1 MEVSPAL
8 ETLHP
13 PCGSGIFPGR
23 QPALPCM
30 GHLGPCRAVSRYRG
44 CSLTRPKTR
53 TCCQSP
59 GASVPLSV

>member
-23 QPALPCM
+23 QPALPCK
-30 GHLGPCRAVSRYRG
+30 GPAGRCPDVG
-44 CSLTRPKTR
+44 
-53 TCCQSP
+53 
-59 GASVPLSV
+59 VVV